1 MYNRISARLDFSR
14 YLDYSCWLRLSRTR
28 RWPRYR
34 VNSSCTIR
42 RATIDRKQL
51 IAASI
56 GRSDNW
62 SQRQLVAV
70 TIDRNTIRRKYNW
83 SHATIDR
90 RRKIIA
96 FIEK

>member
-1 MYNRISARLDFSR
+1 MASNKQRINVH
-14 YLDYSCWLRLSRTR
+14 YLG
-28 RWPRYR
+28 YR

-51 IAASI
+51 IAAST

-90 RRKIIA
+90 RRKMIA